1 MNNEIKEILDF
12 KENADYKKL
21 SCDEIAILKDNITNL
36 QQENEELKK
45 LEYKFIDTCG
55 ENESFTLEEYLDI
68 GNKLYDT
75 EREKENYKSRIEKA
89 VEYIKEHTFQEEIGF
104 DNKKGEIHYG
114 YFVECKAKELLDIL
128 NGKE

>member
-21 SCDEIAILKDNITNL
+21 SCDEIAILRDYITNL
-36 QQENEELKK
+36 QQENERLNQDFIYYQRYGADMLHKNNN
-45 LEYKFIDTCG
+45 LED
-55 ENESFTLEEYLDI
+55 
-68 GNKLYDT
+68 
-75 EREKENYKSRIEKA
+75 RIEKA

-114 YFVECKAKELLDIL
+114 YFVECKAKELLNIL
-128 NGKE
+128 NGKERY